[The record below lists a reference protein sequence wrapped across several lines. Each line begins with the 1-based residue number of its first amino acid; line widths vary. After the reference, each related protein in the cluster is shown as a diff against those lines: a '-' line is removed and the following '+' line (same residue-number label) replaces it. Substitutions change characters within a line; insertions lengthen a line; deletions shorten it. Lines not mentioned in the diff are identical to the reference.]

1 MKKTWVTP
9 KLATHGSVEEL
20 TQASFEDMVK
30 MGQFMIADQ
39 ASGLLASLEG
49 L

>member
-1 MKKTWVTP
+1 MKKTWITP
-9 KLATHGSVEEL
+9 KLITHGSVEEL
-20 TQASFEDMVK
+20 TQANFEEMVK
-30 MGQFMIADQ
+30 IGQFMVADQ